1 MHIQTLAQI
10 VALVGISMTATA
22 IPTPQGTITGSQG
35 GAGGAIGTGAD
46 GTVTGSQGGPGG
58 NVGISSVDDW
68 PTPPR
73 NFYPPYYPAG
83 FNQETGQRLTP
94 QGTPVITT
102 GRASPGRA
110 NTGTGTQVAGG
121 GVGAVP

>member
-1 MHIQTLAQI
+1 QI

-35 GAGGAIGTGAD
+35 GAGGGIGTGAG
-46 GTVTGSQGGPGG
+46 GTVTGSTGGPGG

-83 FNQETGQRLTP
+83 FNQETGQRLSQEPTWFAAGRRATP
-94 QGTPVITT
+94 F
-102 GRASPGRA
+102 
-110 NTGTGTQVAGG
+110 
-121 GVGAVP
+121 GATA